1 MVFPPELLQAA
12 RVYGSMFVMKRG
24 EDMATCRELISAL
37 ESGEID
43 HILKRLYALEGQGIS
58 RDVLERVRCVIEEF
72 GAFFGYDGDAALFS
86 APGRTEIGGNH
97 TDHQHGHVLCGS
109 IDLDVLACAAPNGTN
124 VIRILS
130 DGYPV
135 VEVSLS
141 SLQPCAEECST
152 PAAMVRGVAAGIAEL
167 GYSVAGFDARVTS
180 EVMTGSGLS
189 SSAAF
194 EVLMGCIMNHFF
206 CGDGLDAVKIAAI
219 GQWAEN
225 VYFGKP
231 CGLMDQI
238 ACASGGVV
246 SIDFKNISAP
256 EVENIDLDL
265 EAYGCVMCIIDTGS
279 CHADLTDDYADIRAE
294 MCGIAAYFG
303 KEVLAEVEEGRF
315 RTAIPAL
322 RERFG
327 DRAVLRALHFFGED
341 ARALA
346 QAQALKNGD
355 FQKFLD
361 LVRKSGRSS
370 VLCLQNIWSPAEPQ
384 QQAVSLALAVGQE
397 ILDGDG
403 AIRVHGGGFAGTVQA
418 FVSLDKLNRFKAGME
433 QIFGEGSCKIL
444 HIRPVGGCVLIG

>member
-1 MVFPPELLQAA
+1 
-12 RVYGSMFVMKRG
+12 
-24 EDMATCRELISAL
+24 MANCRELIHTV
-37 ESGEID
+37 ESGGLD
-43 HILKRLYALEGQGIS
+43 HVLKQLYALDGQGVS
-58 RDVLERVRCVIEEF
+58 RTVRDRVVRIVEDFSAAF
-72 GAFFGYDGDAALFS
+72 GDDRAVALFS

-109 IDLDVLACAAPNGTN
+109 IDLDALACAAVNGTN

-135 VEVSLS
+135 VEVALD
-141 SLQPCAEECST
+141 SLQPRAEESGT
-152 PAAMVRGVAAGIAEL
+152 PAALVRGVAAGITEL

-180 EVMTGSGLS
+180 NVMTGSGLS

-194 EVLMGCIMNHFF
+194 EVLLGYIINHFF
-206 CGDGLDAVKIAAI
+206 CGDALDALRISAI
-219 GQWAEN
+219 GQYAEN

-231 CGLMDQI
+231 CGLMDQV
-238 ACASGGVV
+238 ACAFGGVV
-246 SIDFKNISAP
+246 SIDFKNIQAP
-256 EVENIDLDL
+256 AVEKIDLDL
-265 EAYGCVMCIIDTGS
+265 EAYGYVMSIIDTGS
-279 CHADLTDDYADIRAE
+279 CHADLTDDYAGILGE
-294 MCGIAAYFG
+294 MCQVARYFG
-303 KEVLAEVEEGRF
+303 EKVLADVDEDQF
-315 RTAIPAL
+315 RLAIPVL

-327 DRAVLRALHFFGED
+327 DRAVLRALHFFEED
-341 ARALA
+341 ARAA
-346 QAQALKNGD
+346 TQAQALKNGD